1 MTTIDDLVCELED
14 FFSFNDCTEGTL
26 ADFIDYTEEE
36 DEASVRAAIQ
46 KMVEEGGL
54 RPKKGAED
62 TWERIPPEVP
72 SFILEMAAKLGYE
85 PEWTHHGI
93 ENKVSAYENYNGDCL
108 DYDIF
113 LAPLI
118 RERFYGGNPEWI
130 EQALERG
137 RKHGSHVLK
146 FRNIV
151 EYGDN
156 NWVCFLEQ
164 DHRCYVQSQ
173 GDEDNPHATPE
184 KAFHNLMESLSEEV
198 SLLEKVRQSLTL
210 ASSSASS

>member
-1 MTTIDDLVCELED
+1 
-14 FFSFNDCTEGTL
+14 
-26 ADFIDYTEEE
+26 
-36 DEASVRAAIQ
+36 
-46 KMVEEGGL
+46 
-54 RPKKGAED
+54 
-62 TWERIPPEVP
+62 
-72 SFILEMAAKLGYE
+72 MAAKLGYE

-130 EQALERG
+130 EQALERA

-164 DHRCYVQSQ
+164 DH
-173 GDEDNPHATPE
+173 PHVTPE

-198 SLLEKVRQSLTL
+198 KLLEEVRQSLAL